1 MRQAHFYVI
10 LLTPT
15 FAHPE
20 PAVNNSFL
28 AEQKLKQAGE
38 I

>member
-1 MRQAHFYVI
+1 MRQAFYVI

-15 FAHPE
+15 FAHTE
-20 PAVNNSFL
+20 PAVNNSFQL
-28 AEQKLKQAGE
+28 NQKLKQAGE